1 MTRSF
6 LPFTPLFRRSR
17 PDLYLSL
24 EAHRSEK
31 QLKNQISLSVSAQ
44 LVHSS
49 PPSSALN
56 GKAQIWEDD
65 QDGYNVDGDM
75 DELFAVLGYKVWS
88 DDMADVAEKL
98 EQLEMVM
105 KLA

>member
-6 LPFTPLFRRSR
+6 FPFTPPFRRSR

-31 QLKNQISLSVSAQ
+31 QLKNHISLSVSAQ

-49 PPSSALN
+49 SSSSTLN

-65 QDGYNVDGDM
+65 QDGYNVGGDM
-75 DELFAVLGYKVWS
+75 DELLAVLGYKVRS
-88 DDMADVAEKL
+88 DDMADVADKL
-98 EQLEMVM
+98 EQLEMVI
-105 KLA
+105 KSA